1 MWGRR
6 RGAGHDSHASKH
18 CLCVRVCDASRLP
31 NLVDIDLRGVKLEP
45 RLQQAYLGGTDS
57 LLAEL
62 KDRDTRTELQLKLE
76 RRLREGVRFMQHCV

>member
-1 MWGRR
+1 MGD
-6 RGAGHDSHASKH
+6 AGQVTILTHQLPVDT
-18 CLCVRVCDASRLP
+18 SRLP

-76 RRLREGVRFMQHCV
+76 RRLREGVRSCSIVFKLVRGVR